1 MQTEKE
7 AFMEPLFV
15 RPILTPHEF
24 LPIFISAT
32 LVLVF
37 GVMYAG
43 SITLAKMG
51 YLTKKWLYIAY
62 AFWILQTFSLY
73 ELAVRIH
80 SNAFTIKVLIVTMI
94 AYLFIP
100 HLYFRLITD
109 IDNRYEKD

>member
-1 MQTEKE
+1 MD
-7 AFMEPLFV
+7 PLYV

-24 LPIFISAT
+24 LPIFVSAT
-32 LVLVF
+32 MVLVF
-37 GVMYAG
+37 GVMYAA

-62 AFWILQTFSLY
+62 SFWILQTYSLY

-80 SNAFTIKVLIVTMI
+80 SNNFTEKVLIVTMI

-100 HLYFRLITD
+100 HLYFRFIAD
-109 IDNRYEKD
+109 IDNRYERD

>member
-1 MQTEKE
+1 
-7 AFMEPLFV
+7 METLFI
-15 RPILTPHEF
+15 RPILAPNEF

-37 GVMYAG
+37 GVLYAG
-43 SITLAKMG
+43 SITLAKME
-51 YLTKKWLYIAY
+51 YLKKRWLYIGFS
-62 AFWILQTFSLY
+62 FWILQTLSLY
-73 ELAVRIH
+73 DLAVRIH
-80 SNAFTIKVLIVTMI
+80 SNSFTIKVLIVTMI

>member
-1 MQTEKE
+1 
-7 AFMEPLFV
+7 MEPLFLKTTLA
-15 RPILTPHEF
+15 PNEF

-43 SITLAKMG
+43 SITLTKMG
-51 YLTKKWLYIAY
+51 YLNKRWSYLGYI
-62 AFWILQTFSLY
+62 FWILQTFSLY
-73 ELAVRIH
+73 DLAIRIH
-80 SNAFTIKVLIVTMI
+80 SNAFTIKVLLVTMV
-94 AYLFIP
+94 AYLFMP

>member
-1 MQTEKE
+1 MY
-7 AFMEPLFV
+7 
-15 RPILTPHEF
+15 ISTPDLMPSEF
-24 LPIFISAT
+24 LPIFVSAT

-51 YLTKKWLYIAY
+51 YLSKKWQYIGHL
-62 AFWILQTFSLY
+62 FWLLQTYSLY
-73 ELAVRIH
+73 FMAVRIH
-80 SNAFTIKVLIVTMI
+80 SNSFTQKVLVVTMI

-109 IDNRYEKD
+109 IEDRYEKD